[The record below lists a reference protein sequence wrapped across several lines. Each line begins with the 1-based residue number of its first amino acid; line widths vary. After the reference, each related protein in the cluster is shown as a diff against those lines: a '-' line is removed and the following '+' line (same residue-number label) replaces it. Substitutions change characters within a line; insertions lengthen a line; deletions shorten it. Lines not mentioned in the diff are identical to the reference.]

1 MSNQITRYADLATIV
16 GFVTLGESPA
26 FIAKELGVSEAA
38 VHSAWDSVQQ
48 ALLTP
53 SETTKEQPAPKASPA
68 PVSAQ
73 KPPQKLKYQPR
84 KFRAVPGL
92 ATMVGRGPRDLTA
105 ALMGDPSAAE
115 AERALCKPAPFKDY
129 SKWD

>member
-1 MSNQITRYADLATIV
+1 MNNHITNYADLATIV

-38 VHSAWDSVQQ
+38 VHSAWGSVQQ

-53 SETTKEQPAPKASPA
+53 TETVEARSATKACPA
-68 PVSAQ
+68 PVPTQ
-73 KPPQKLKYQPR
+73 KSPQKLKYQPR

-105 ALMGDPSAAE
+105 SLMGDPSAAA
-115 AERALCKPAPFKDY
+115 AERALCKPAPYRPSLKRD
-129 SKWD
+129 